1 MIVQNARRGTKCV
14 GSFDPMSQ
22 RGQNSGT
29 IMITIVHLAMQYGA
43 VGVCVVRQCAFMEWS
58 QRICLF
64 HVCTCH
70 VVRQETT
77 SIHEILVRSLH
88 IVPMGHDDRG

>member
-1 MIVQNARRGTKCV
+1 MSVSKKDQMIVQNARRGTKCV

-43 VGVCVVRQCAFMEWS
+43 VCVHGVESEDLSFS
-58 QRICLF
+58 CL
-64 HVCTCH
+64 HVSCC
-70 VVRQETT
+70 
-77 SIHEILVRSLH
+77 
-88 IVPMGHDDRG
+88 